1 MPCAFIVL
9 AAGLGRRFGGDRHK
23 ALVPLLGGEGSLQRL
38 LRQLLLLAPDALI
51 HVVVNHRASEVKAAT
66 RDLSCAITCAGDNQR
81 FSGSPLASLVVGLDS
96 LARDRPVP
104 GAWVLFADT
113 LYSGQGLER
122 LLASD
127 AQRLLVASQA
137 PGTTAATDLIGLRFD
152 PSSSRLLA
160 LGPDEPTTQAVMA
173 PAVHWPR
180 ALWDTLAA
188 AADRGQALQW
198 QVLREHLPASPAWVL
213 PLAPGFTRDI
223 DTPDDLREARRS
235 LVAPLAVA
243 LFRRTISKEE
253 RNLGEPD
260 RMEGSGFRKVC
271 QSPEHAAIERS
282 ALEWLNSAV
291 GRGVPAVLAA
301 QGSTLLLEPLQGIR
315 LYDLLRLLRNIGE
328 QQPERLE
335 QARLASRLLLRR
347 SFEQLVLV
355 QRALLRWPSAAQR
368 PAYPLASHTAGLL
381 AIVVRL
387 LGLPPLQPA
396 ECRELRLLRTR
407 WQEGDALIPFRDAT
421 SKNILV
427 AIDGLA
433 PGLGITPAERLARLL
448 AWLDCGECDSV
459 RLVDFDFTS
468 VVHRTAPEDDL
479 FSLLAHA
486 GTLPITRTLLT
497 ELIPGVQPWPNAV
510 AELVS
515 RIHPG
520 IRPDPERA
528 ARALLVRYLRFG
540 GRKLLYRL
548 INPAAFAVRFRY
560 DNPEFYF
567 ARLPAALVQLDP
579 SFAASF
585 PRCWPACASSG
596 RPSPCC
602 RPGVPATPTTTCIE
616 PGLAWRFPTGRK
628 ALWRSSRC
636 RSQVRAG
643 DDGSFS
649 PPVRRPGGDAGQ
661 AHRAGHRPARPH
673 CPGPGRADR
682 SADRR
687 PALAPER
694 RGPRHGGRHRRQG
707 AACRRRGCTD

>member
-1 MPCAFIVL
+1 MPSAFVVL
-9 AAGLGRRFGGDRHK
+9 AAGLGRRFGGDHHK

-66 RDLSCAITCAGDNQR
+66 RALSCAITCAGDTQR

-113 LYSGQGLER
+113 LYSGQDLER

-137 PGTTAATDLIGLRFD
+137 PGTTAATDLIGLRFE
-152 PSSSRLLA
+152 PSSWRLIA
-160 LGPDEPTTQAVMA
+160 LGPDEPTTQGVMA

-180 ALWDTLAA
+180 ALWDTLAV

-213 PLAPGFTRDI
+213 PLGPGLTRDI

-260 RMEGSGFRKVC
+260 RMVGSGFRKVC

-291 GRGVPAVLAA
+291 GRGVPALLAA

-328 QQPERLE
+328 QQPERLD
-335 QARLASRLLLRR
+335 QARQASRLLLRR
-347 SFEQLVLV
+347 SLEQLVLV
-355 QRALLRWPSAAQR
+355 QRALLRWPPAAQR

-381 AIVVRL
+381 ASVVRL

-407 WQEGDALIPFRDAT
+407 WEEGDALIPFRDAT

-448 AWLDCGECDSV
+448 AWLDRGECDSV

-486 GTLPITRTLLT
+486 GTLPTTRTLLT

-515 RIHPG
+515 RIHPE
-520 IRPDPERA
+520 IRPNPERA

-560 DNPEFYF
+560 DDPAFYF

-579 SFAASF
+579 SFATSF
-585 PRCWPACASSG
+585 PLLLARLRQLAKAIVLLPPWSARDAHDDLYRARLGLEIPYWQE
-596 RPSPCC
+596 SPLE
-602 RPGVPATPTTTCIE
+602 IE
-616 PGLAWRFPTGRK
+616 PLLK
-628 ALWRSSRC
+628 A
-636 RSQVRAG
+636 
-643 DDGSFS
+643 
-649 PPVRRPGGDAGQ
+649 
-661 AHRAGHRPARPH
+661 
-673 CPGPGRADR
+673 GPGW
-682 SADRR
+682 
-687 PALAPER
+687 
-694 RGPRHGGRHRRQG
+694 
-707 AACRRRGCTD
+707 